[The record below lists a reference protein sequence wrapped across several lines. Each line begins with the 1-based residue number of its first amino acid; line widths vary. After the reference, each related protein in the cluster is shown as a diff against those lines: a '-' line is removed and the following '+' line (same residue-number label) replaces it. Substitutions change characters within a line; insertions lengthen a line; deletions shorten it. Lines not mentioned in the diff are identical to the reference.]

1 MHPLSPPQLHFQ
13 TVIARKSNGAAF
25 RSERRRGAALPDVMS
40 EAEVRVPA
48 HPSVMSSLS
57 QAHAQVPADTN
68 CCPPSPAREPR
79 FPLHQTWKRRNSW
92 RKIRHGEGEYVR
104 PTTPAGAARFETWT
118 ADDPI
123 HHLLLRLMEVNK
135 HSSSR
140 TTTSKAQ
147 MFNPEPYTR
156 T

>member
-1 MHPLSPPQLHFQ
+1 
-13 TVIARKSNGAAF
+13 
-25 RSERRRGAALPDVMS
+25 MS

-48 HPSVMSSLS
+48 HPSVTEQPQPGPRSGASGHKLL
-57 QAHAQVPADTN
+57 
-68 CCPPSPAREPR
+68 PPLPPQREPH

-104 PTTPAGAARFETWT
+104 PTTPAGVGRFETWT

-147 MFNPEPYTR
+147 MFSPEPCTINNR
-156 T
+156 TSTASEPECCWSISTTA